1 VAERTARRRGERGVA
16 QADTLIQASDHD
28 GEALAPKQAHLIRSA
43 YKVMGE
49 RGLNHLS
56 LQDVADEA
64 GVSKAILPYY
74 FESKENLILLTMRW
88 VLARVAQRIRE
99 AIAEAGTAEEKVS
112 AMIDAIFVSP
122 ESNRRFYLVFF
133 DFLGY
138 AARNDRFGD
147 VSATFHEIC
156 NGLYAEVIRLGQE
169 EGVFDKRDAHE
180 AATVVRALVDGLF
193 TQWIQERDWEK
204 SHGECREVC
213 KRSVLTYLTAG
224 A

>member
-1 VAERTARRRGERGVA
+1 MA
-16 QADTLIQASDHD
+16 QSDTLIQVSDRD
-28 GEALAPKQAHLIRSA
+28 GEALSPKEAHLVRSA
-43 YKVMGE
+43 YKMMGQK
-49 RGLNHLS
+49 GMGGLS

-74 FESKENLILLTMRW
+74 FSSKENLILLTMRW

-99 AIAEAGTAEEKVS
+99 AIAEAEGAEAKAK
-112 AMIDAIFVSP
+112 AMIDAIFVGP

-138 AARNDRFGD
+138 AARNDKFAD
-147 VSATFHEIC
+147 VGATFHGIC
-156 NGLYAEVIRLGQE
+156 NGLYAEVVRLGQE
-169 EGVFDKRDAHE
+169 EGVFNGTDARE

-193 TQWIQERDWEK
+193 TQWIQDKGWEK
-204 SHGECREVC
+204 SHAEYREVC
-213 KRSVLTYLTAG
+213 KRSVLAYLTAG

>member
-1 VAERTARRRGERGVA
+1 MT
-16 QADTLIQASDHD
+16 QSNSLIQGSDRN
-28 GEALAPKQAHLIRSA
+28 GEALAPKQAHLIRCA

-49 RGLNHLS
+49 KGLNGLS

-74 FESKENLILLTMRW
+74 FDSKENLILLTIRW

-99 AIAEAGTAEEKVS
+99 AIADAETAEAKAQ
-112 AMIDAIFVSP
+112 AMIDAIFVGP

-138 AARNDRFGD
+138 AARSDKFAD
-147 VSATFHEIC
+147 VASTFHDIC
-156 NGLYAEVIRLGQE
+156 NSLYAEVVCLGQE
-169 EGVFDKRDAHE
+169 EGVFRDVDAWE

-193 TQWIQERDWEK
+193 TQWVQDRDWES
-204 SHGECREVC
+204 SHHEYREIC
-213 KRSVLTYLTAG
+213 KRSVLVYLTAG

>member
-1 VAERTARRRGERGVA
+1 MA
-16 QADTLIQASDHD
+16 QSDTLIQVSDRD
-28 GEALAPKQAHLIRSA
+28 GEALSAKEAHLVRSA
-43 YKVMGE
+43 YKMMGQK
-49 RGLNHLS
+49 GMGGLS

-74 FESKENLILLTMRW
+74 FSSKENLILLTMRW

-99 AIAEAGTAEEKVS
+99 AIAEAEGAEAKAK
-112 AMIDAIFVSP
+112 AMIDAIFVGP

-138 AARNDRFGD
+138 AARNDKFAD
-147 VSATFHEIC
+147 VGATFHGIC
-156 NGLYAEVIRLGQE
+156 NGLYAEVVRLGQE
-169 EGVFDKRDAHE
+169 EGVFNGTDARE

-193 TQWIQERDWEK
+193 TQWIQDKGWEK
-204 SHGECREVC
+204 THAEYREVC
-213 KRSVLTYLTAG
+213 KRSVLAYLTAG

>member
-1 VAERTARRRGERGVA
+1 
-16 QADTLIQASDHD
+16 
-28 GEALAPKQAHLIRSA
+28 
-43 YKVMGE
+43 MGE
-49 RGLNHLS
+49 KGLRHLS

-74 FESKENLILLTMRW
+74 FESKENLTLLTMRW
-88 VLARVAQRIRE
+88 VLAGVAGRIRE
-99 AIAEAGTAEEKVS
+99 AIAEASSAEKKVS

-138 AARNDRFGD
+138 AARNDRFAD
-147 VSATFHEIC
+147 VGATFHDIC

-169 EGVFDKRDAHE
+169 EGVFPGCDARE
-180 AATVVRALVDGLF
+180 GATVVRALVDGLF
-193 TQWIQERDWEK
+193 TQWIQEKDWEK
-204 SHGECREVC
+204 THADYREIC

>member
-1 VAERTARRRGERGVA
+1 MT
-16 QADTLIQASDHD
+16 QPDTLIKASDRD
-28 GEALAPKQAHLIRSA
+28 GEVLAPKQAHLIRSA
-43 YKVMGE
+43 YKVMG
-49 RGLNHLS
+49 RKGLSHLS

-99 AIAEAGTAEEKVS
+99 AIAEADTAEHKVE
-112 AMIDAIFVSP
+112 AMIDAIFVGP

-156 NGLYAEVIRLGQE
+156 NSLYAEVIQLGQD
-169 EGVFDKRDAHE
+169 EGVFGGRDARE

-193 TQWIQERDWEK
+193 TQWIQDRNWENA
-204 SHGECREVC
+204 HAECREVC
-213 KRSVLTYLTAG
+213 KRSVLAYLKAG